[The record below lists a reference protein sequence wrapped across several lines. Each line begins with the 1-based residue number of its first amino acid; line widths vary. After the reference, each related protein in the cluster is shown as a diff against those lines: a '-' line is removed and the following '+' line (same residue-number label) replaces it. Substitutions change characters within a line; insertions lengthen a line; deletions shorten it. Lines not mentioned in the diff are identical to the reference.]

1 MKLEH
6 KHHEPCETSRTMWDR
21 VSDPVGPSAARLLV
35 LCNKNNAAKTG
46 PFHFAQARLRPVTP
60 NHLTCT
66 SDTST
71 VFTLPRPR
79 NSTSARRIKVA
90 SLGQGLLSIEDEV
103 PYALDDFCDS
113 VSAVVTRAG
122 QLVHDGWIHPHSFG
136 GRGRCASDSAHNR
149 SQTSGLTQSSCI
161 VLAKKRT

>member
-6 KHHEPCETSRTMWDR
+6 KHHEPCRTSRAMWDR
-21 VSDPVGPSAARLLV
+21 VCDPVGPSAARLLL
-35 LCNKNNAAKTG
+35 LCNPT
-46 PFHFAQARLRPVTP
+46 TP

-103 PYALDDFCDS
+103 PYALDDFCNS

-149 SQTSGLTQSSCI
+149 SQTSGLTHSSCKDKDLT
-161 VLAKKRT
+161 VRST